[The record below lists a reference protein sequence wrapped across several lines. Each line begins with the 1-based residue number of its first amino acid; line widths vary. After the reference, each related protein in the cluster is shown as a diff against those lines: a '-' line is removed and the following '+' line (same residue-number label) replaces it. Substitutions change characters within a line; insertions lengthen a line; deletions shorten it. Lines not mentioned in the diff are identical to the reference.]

1 MKYII
6 SATNRPQSN
15 SFVVAQIVQKIYQNL
30 KAHMEIISLQDVPFQ
45 SLISNPYPA
54 VLPKEVKNIILK
66 LNKSAGFVIVC
77 PEYNGS
83 FPGIFKF
90 FIDHWSYPE
99 TFEYRPVAFVGLG
112 GRFGALR
119 AVEQLQQIM
128 GYRNGFIYPERVF
141 LQNISEQIVQGEIK
155 DREIKNLLC
164 QQAEGFLKFISAL
177 EEKGLSSRTRQQ
189 HTALS
194 PDKTNLEGR

>member
-6 SATNRPQSN
+6 SATNRPGSN
-15 SFVVAQIVQKIYQNL
+15 SLVVSGILQKIYKSLNCSL
-30 KAHMEIISLQDVPFQ
+30 EIISLKDVPFEV
-45 SLISNPYPA
+45 LIQNPYPEK
-54 VLPKEVKNIILK
+54 LPQNVQQVISK
-66 LNKSAGFVIVC
+66 LNVSSGLIIVC

-99 TFEYRPVAFVGLG
+99 TFEYRPIAFVGLG

-128 GYRNGFIYPERVF
+128 SYRNAFIYPQKVF
-141 LQNISEQIVQGEIK
+141 LQNIFNLLSEGEIK
-155 DREIKNLLC
+155 DEEIRKLLH
-164 QQAEGFLKFISAL
+164 QQAEGFLRFISAL
-177 EEKGLSSRTRQQ
+177 EEKKLSACVRSN
-189 HTALS
+189 
-194 PDKTNLEGR
+194 P

>member
-1 MKYII
+1 MMKYII
-6 SATNRPQSN
+6 SATNRPESN
-15 SFVVAQIVQKIYQNL
+15 SRIVANILQKIYKKLNCL
-30 KAHMEIISLQDVPFQ
+30 TEIISLRDISFQ
-45 SLISNPYPA
+45 ELMNNPYSET
-54 VLPKEVKNIILK
+54 LPKNIQQVVSK
-66 LNKSAGFVIVC
+66 LNSSSGFTIVC

-128 GYRNGFIYPERVF
+128 GYRNAFIYPERVF
-141 LQNISEQIVQGEIK
+141 LQNISDLLSERGEIQDK
-155 DREIKNLLC
+155 EINALLY
-164 QQAEGFLKFISAL
+164 QQAEGFLKFIHAL
-177 EEKGLSSRTRQQ
+177 EEKKLSARARST
-189 HTALS
+189 
-194 PDKTNLEGR
+194 

>member
-15 SFVVAQIVQKIYQNL
+15 SRIIAGIIQKIYKTLNCPI
-30 KAHMEIISLQDVPFQ
+30 EIISLRDIPFQ
-45 SLISNPYPA
+45 KLLQNPYPEK
-54 VLPKEVKNIILK
+54 LPEDVEQTILK
-66 LNKSAGFVIVC
+66 LNTSSAFTIVC

-99 TFEYRPVAFVGLG
+99 TFEYRPIAFVGLG
-112 GRFGALR
+112 GRFGGLR

-128 GYRNGFIYPERVF
+128 GYRNAFIYPQRIF
-141 LQNISEQIVQGEIK
+141 LQNISDLLSNGEII
-155 DREIKNLLC
+155 DQDIMSLLN
-164 QQAEGFLKFISAL
+164 QQITGFLKFVSAL
-177 EEKGLSSRTRQQ
+177 EEKKLSASVRGL
-189 HTALS
+189 
-194 PDKTNLEGR
+194 